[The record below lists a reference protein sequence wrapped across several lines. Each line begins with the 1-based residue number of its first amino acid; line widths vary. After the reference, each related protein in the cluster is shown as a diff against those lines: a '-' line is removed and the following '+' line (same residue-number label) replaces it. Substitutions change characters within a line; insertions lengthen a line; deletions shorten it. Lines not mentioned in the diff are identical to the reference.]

1 MTAKE
6 YLMQAYRLDNRIK
19 LDTEEYRTIREMAQ
33 GLSAVHYDSNTTHS
47 NTPSDASFVK
57 ALNQLWELEQKIN
70 EELCMLSALKVQ
82 IRDVIDTVKN
92 PNERLVLSY
101 RYMQEMKWEQI
112 AQEMSADA
120 KTIRRWHGDAL
131 SHVVMPKN
139 PVQI

>member
-33 GLSAVHYDSNTTHS
+33 GLSAVRYDSNTTQS

-57 ALNQLWELEQKIN
+57 ALNQLWELEQKLN
-70 EELCMLSALKVQ
+70 EELCMLSALRVQ

-92 PNERLVLSY
+92 PNERLVLNY

>member
-33 GLSAVHYDSNTTHS
+33 GLSAVHYDSNTTQS

-82 IRDVIDTVKN
+82 IRDVIDTVKD

-101 RYMQEMKWEQI
+101 HYIGGLKWTEI

-131 SHVVMPKN
+131 SHVVMPKK

>member
-33 GLSAVHYDSNTTHS
+33 GLSAVRYDSNTTQS

-131 SHVVMPKN
+131 SHVVMPKK

>member
-33 GLSAVHYDSNTTHS
+33 GLSAVRYDSNTTQS

>member
-33 GLSAVHYDSNTTHS
+33 GLSAVRYDSNTTQS

-57 ALNQLWELEQKIN
+57 ALNQLWELEQKLN

>member
-33 GLSAVHYDSNTTHS
+33 GLSAVRYDNDTTHS

-57 ALNQLWELEQKIN
+57 ALNQLWELEQKLN
-70 EELCMLSALKVQ
+70 EELCLLSALKLQ
-82 IRDVIDTVKN
+82 IRDVIDTVKD

-131 SHVVMPKN
+131 SHVVMPKK

>member
-1 MTAKE
+1 
-6 YLMQAYRLDNRIK
+6 MQAYRLDNRIK

-33 GLSAVHYDSNTTHS
+33 GLSAVHYDSHTTQS

>member
-33 GLSAVHYDSNTTHS
+33 SLSAVRYDSNTTQS

>member
-33 GLSAVHYDSNTTHS
+33 GLSAVRYDSNTTQS

-70 EELCMLSALKVQ
+70 EELCMLSALRVQ

>member
-33 GLSAVHYDSNTTHS
+33 GLSAVHYDSNTTQS

>member
-1 MTAKE
+1 
-6 YLMQAYRLDNRIK
+6 MQAYRLDNRIK

-33 GLSAVHYDSNTTHS
+33 GLSAVRYDSNTTQS

-57 ALNQLWELEQKIN
+57 ALNQLWELEQKLN
-70 EELCMLSALKVQ
+70 EELCMLSALRVQ

>member
-33 GLSAVHYDSNTTHS
+33 GLSAVRYDSNTTQS

-57 ALNQLWELEQKIN
+57 ALNQLWELEQKLN
-70 EELCMLSALKVQ
+70 EELCMLSALRVQ

>member
-33 GLSAVHYDSNTTHS
+33 GLSAVHYDSNTTQS

-70 EELCMLSALKVQ
+70 EELCMLSALRVQ